1 MIERNILTRGGN
13 MAHNSESAIKA
24 ALLANGVIMLM
35 KLVAAVMSGSASMMA
50 EFKHSL
56 GDWANGFFLLIGIR
70 QARRPVDDKYQFGHG
85 KRVFF
90 WSFVAS
96 LGMLFIGGA
105 LSIYGGMQKII
116 HPEHLEYVGLNL
128 GIIGFSIL
136 FEIYSMTMAVKA
148 IMHEVGETATGLRM
162 FLKVIPALARAT
174 PATRFIF
181 LEDSAALIG
190 LLLAGGAIT
199 LSVVTGNV
207 LFDGLASIL
216 IGILLLIIALAT
228 AKENVAAI
236 LGEAADPALI
246 QEMGNFVLSLD
257 GVKDVHSVR
266 SMCIGPNSYLVE
278 LVIEANENTCLS
290 ECDLINERVTSQV
303 KEKFKEFVHVHVS
316 IISDDKKRDWVCQ
329 APATD

>member
-1 MIERNILTRGGN
+1 MT
-13 MAHNSESAIKA
+13 HNSESAIKA
-24 ALLANGVIMLM
+24 ALIANGVIMTM
-35 KLVAAVMSGSASMMA
+35 KLVAALLSGSASMMA

-70 QARRPVDDKYQFGHG
+70 QAQRPIDDKYQFGHG

-105 LSIYGGMQKII
+105 LSIYGGILKII

-128 GIIGFSIL
+128 GIIGISIL
-136 FEIYSMTMAVKA
+136 FEIYSLTMAVKA
-148 IMHEVGETATGLRM
+148 IMVEVGERSTGMGMYLRVVP
-162 FLKVIPALARAT
+162 LLSKAT

-190 LLLAGGAIT
+190 LLVAGGAII
-199 LSVVTGNV
+199 LSVVTANV
-207 LFDGLASIL
+207 LFDGLASII
-216 IGILLLIIALAT
+216 IGLLLLFIGLAT

-236 LGEAADPALI
+236 LGEAADPGLVE
-246 QEMGNFVLSLD
+246 EMGNYVLALE
-257 GVKDVHSVR
+257 GVKDVHSIR

-278 LVIEANENTCLS
+278 IVIEANERICLA
-290 ECDLINERVTSQV
+290 ECDLINNRVTSEV
-303 KEKFKEFVHVHVS
+303 SKTFKEFTHVQVS
-316 IISDDKKRDWVCQ
+316 IISDNKIKNWNS
-329 APATD
+329 PAIA